1 MPTMVVLRPKGTH
14 NPRFLQKE
22 LHLPALRTRRKNQI
36 QNMAN
41 IIPFTTSNALAFLTL
56 TQLNKTSKLN
66 NLKNYLNPPPHQK
79 PRMLSDRHTAPLTA
93 SSNNNDQPPATAP
106 HRGYKQPSR
115 QPENHP
121 N

>member
-56 TQLNKTSKLN
+56 TQLDKTRKLN
-66 NLKNYLNPPPHQK
+66 NLKNYLKPPPALK
-79 PRMLSDRHTAPLTA
+79 T
-93 SSNNNDQPPATAP
+93 
-106 HRGYKQPSR
+106 
-115 QPENHP
+115 
-121 N
+121 

>member
-41 IIPFTTSNALAFLTL
+41 IIPFIISNALAFLTL
-56 TQLNKTSKLN
+56 T
-66 NLKNYLNPPPHQK
+66 
-79 PRMLSDRHTAPLTA
+79 
-93 SSNNNDQPPATAP
+93 
-106 HRGYKQPSR
+106 
-115 QPENHP
+115 
-121 N
+121 